1 MIDPKPTKNL
11 YFGVK
16 SNKQLKVDEKSSKV
30 DEKLIKEP
38 KRNGEPSK
46 EPKVDFRVQ
55 LTTNRKFTSRYEMFA
70 CLRAEIEKLQFV
82 VVVAKLKYKILI
94 SLKISITATIIIFY

>member
-1 MIDPKPTKNL
+1 
-11 YFGVK
+11 VK
-16 SNKQLKVDEKSSKV
+16 SNKQFKVDEKSSKV

-38 KRNGEPSK
+38 KRDGEPSK
-46 EPKVDFRVQ
+46 EPKVVEPKVDFRVQ

>member
-1 MIDPKPTKNL
+1 
-11 YFGVK
+11 
-16 SNKQLKVDEKSSKV
+16 
-30 DEKLIKEP
+30 
-38 KRNGEPSK
+38 
-46 EPKVDFRVQ
+46 
-55 LTTNRKFTSRYEMFA
+55 MFA